1 MSILILLIPLALL
14 LGLIALVAFLWT
26 LKSNQYSDLEGSAN
40 RILFDEDENINN

>member
-26 LKSNQYSDLEGSAN
+26 LKSNQYCDLEGSAN